1 MVTMLNLL
9 YIICIHTGRDR
20 PSLKQLHNHVVQD
33 VAVKW
38 RDVGIQLLNTSSAKN
53 TLDII
58 EANHKK
64 VSSYTHIAV
73 GHNYAPIIR
82 DAKRGK
88 GKGGI

>member
-1 MVTMLNLL
+1 M
-9 YIICIHTGRDR
+9 
-20 PSLKQLHNHVVQD
+20 VQD

-58 EANHKK
+58 EANHKQ

-73 GHNYAPIIR
+73 GHMHLSSGMPR
-82 DAKRGK
+82 EGGQRGHLAL
-88 GKGGI
+88 GPRV